1 MDQHS
6 PTKGQYSSKPGTHN
20 LKPGQH
26 SPPTHQPQTLAH
38 EPRPTNPNPPT
49 SKHNPPLTDPSRTR
63 CPPRAVAYPEPKRA
77 NHNNNNNHDGDDI
90 NKNDI
95 NNDNNKNNKNHNHT
109 NPCVASATVCR
120 LRTLASKALNTF
132 LPWPVAFRA
141 AEKKKVRWLRVW
153 LRPRS
158 APWWAQPLSG
168 ILPTQCAH
176 AIRMPRPLVARTG
189 AERIYVY
196 VTYVCLSCLVSLP
209 DCFYPAVG
217 LGHGLCRACTR
228 GNPAGGSPVRCRG
241 TYQVMGFES
250 MSGRKKSNRR

>member
-109 NPCVASATVCR
+109 NSCVASAMGCR

-132 LPWPVAFRA
+132 LPWPVAFHA
-141 AEKKKVRWLRVW
+141 AEKTSVGCVSGFDHVRRLGGPNR
-153 LRPRS
+153 
-158 APWWAQPLSG
+158 
-168 ILPTQCAH
+168 
-176 AIRMPRPLVARTG
+176 
-189 AERIYVY
+189 
-196 VTYVCLSCLVSLP
+196 CLE
-209 DCFYPAVG
+209 FYPLNVHM
-217 LGHGLCRACTR
+217 LSAC
-228 GNPAGGSPVRCRG
+228 PVPW
-241 TYQVMGFES
+241 
-250 MSGRKKSNRR
+250 

>member
-1 MDQHS
+1 M
-6 PTKGQYSSKPGTHN
+6 G
-20 LKPGQH
+20 
-26 SPPTHQPQTLAH
+26 
-38 EPRPTNPNPPT
+38 
-49 SKHNPPLTDPSRTR
+49 
-63 CPPRAVAYPEPKRA
+63 
-77 NHNNNNNHDGDDI
+77 
-90 NKNDI
+90 
-95 NNDNNKNNKNHNHT
+95 
-109 NPCVASATVCR
+109 CR

-250 MSGRKKSNRR
+250 MSGRKKKATAGDIIHNSFLDFLLLWH